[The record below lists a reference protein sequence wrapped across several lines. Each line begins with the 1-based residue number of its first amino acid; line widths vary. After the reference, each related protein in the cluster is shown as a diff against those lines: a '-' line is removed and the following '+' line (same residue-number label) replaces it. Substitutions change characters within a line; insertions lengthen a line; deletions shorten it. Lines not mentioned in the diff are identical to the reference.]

1 MKQTTL
7 PRGLRNHN
15 PGNIRISTDRF
26 LGEIHPSADPAF
38 KQFRTPAYGYRAMFV
53 ILRNYYKLYGL
64 DTIRRIITRWAPP
77 KENDTAAYIAAVSKL
92 SGIAP
97 DDPIRIDARR
107 QMTAIV
113 AAMSQVE
120 NGCPANPAEI
130 ANGWEILIG
139 DLAK

>member
-15 PGNIRISTDRF
+15 PGNIRINTDRF

-53 ILRNYYKLYGL
+53 ILRNYSRLYGL
-64 DTIRRIITRWAPP
+64 RTIRRIITRWAPP

-92 SGIAP
+92 SGIGP
-97 DDPIRIDARR
+97 DEPISGDDRR

-120 NGCPANPAEI
+120 NGCLADLAEV
-130 ANGWEILIG
+130 ASGWEMLIG
-139 DLAK
+139 ALPK